1 MIQRRRW
8 LDHALCRERRPHRR
22 AFKIGFAGPDGKVA
36 FDFTGT
42 YDEVRAHEL
51 IAWTA
56 DDGRPMRA
64 EFSEQN
70 GKTLVTFILT
80 LEPTHSAEQQRHG
93 WSNILENLGRYL
105 ERTSS

>member
-1 MIQRRRW
+1 
-8 LDHALCRERRPHRR
+8 
-22 AFKIGFAGPDGKVA
+22 
-36 FDFTGT
+36 
-42 YDEVRAHEL
+42 
-51 IAWTA
+51 
-56 DDGRPMRA
+56 MRA